1 MLLLLNIK
9 MELRMKTF
17 NIWAFF
23 EKSDFQIWLLLVFF
37 FTKSNKEERL
47 RKKGGLDSLQISRR
61 LVKKEGVTV
70 FEGRELIPKRILS
83 FLTKGERKAFLGESK
98 KGTHVVRLPPR
109 AQVVIR
115 EERISPFVKLEVTLH
130 LLYFLFLFIFLVTL
144 FRVGFFISSLTYGS

>member
-23 EKSDFQIWLLLVFF
+23 EKSDFQIWLLLGFF
-37 FTKSNKEERL
+37 FTKSNKEEKL
-47 RKKGGLDSLQISRR
+47 RKKGGLDSLQISGR

-109 AQVVIR
+109 AHGCHKR
-115 EERISPFVKLEVTLH
+115 RKNLSFCETWSNPAPP
-130 LLYFLFLFIFLVTL
+130 LFFIFIY
-144 FRVGFFISSLTYGS
+144 FFSYFI

>member
-23 EKSDFQIWLLLVFF
+23 KKSDFQIWLLLGFF

-47 RKKGGLDSLQISRR
+47 RKKGGLDSLQISGR

-70 FEGRELIPKRILS
+70 FEGRELILKRILS

-98 KGTHVVRLPPR
+98 RETHVRLPPR
-109 AQVVIR
+109 AHVVIR

>member
-47 RKKGGLDSLQISRR
+47 RKKGGLDSLQISGR

-70 FEGRELIPKRILS
+70 FEGRELILKRILS

-130 LLYFLFLFIFLVTL
+130 LLYFLFLFIILVTL